1 MNLRMRHQRCQG
13 GFTISEV
20 VLAIGVVAFGLV
32 AVLGVLPVGL
42 AATKDNREETIIRYE
57 ALYWINALRAG
68 AQQFDALNQV
78 EWAEIRLWEAALNPE
93 TNSPTK
99 VFRVHRARLGGDG
112 WGVFPNFSGMLNR
125 GHLKQTTWPTDV
137 IGWLSIPDEGRYF
150 DLDGDGQ
157 PDNVKVKKTVL
168 VRPMNST
175 LFDRIYGRKLLVA
188 NKSSYTN
195 NSSSTIYHPLDGG
208 DLAFAYLLE
217 VSIEEDLVYP
227 DDLHKV
233 KLTFSWPVLDD
244 PTIENPAKNASDM
257 AKKTFSKMVFKTEIF
272 GGLEQAVT
280 SYGLSY
286 GLKIDDADYPLTMLP
301 EDLPPDPQFWFPADI
316 KSIRGRH
323 TVESILEI
331 VSPGE
336 VLPGEEEVTVDY
348 LWDWIPA
355 PRYPMPDGPVV
366 VGQGGSH
373 FIRTNEIR
381 LALNFLKGKG
391 IMEVETGSAA
401 PAVPIWSMRRQPYS
415 GYGHFSMRPM
425 TGATDDDGGYVPLW
439 WPSGRFRGFEPPSSP
454 LPYFPD
460 QYFFTPNN
468 Q

>member
-1 MNLRMRHQRCQG
+1 MRHQRCQG

-68 AQQFDALNQV
+68 AQKFDALDQV
-78 EWAEIRLWEAALNPE
+78 EWAEVVVIESVTPTTTI
-93 TNSPTK
+93 TN
-99 VFRVHRARLGGDG
+99 VYRAHRNRLGGDG
-112 WGVFPNFSGMLNR
+112 WGVFPNLIGALNR
-125 GHLKQTTWPTDV
+125 GHNKQNTWPTDV
-137 IGWLSIPDEGRYF
+137 IGWLSIPNNGT
-150 DLDGDGQ
+150 
-157 PDNVKVKKTVL
+157 VKTKTVL

-217 VSIEEDLVYP
+217 VSITKP
-227 DDLHKV
+227 DPSLELHKV
-233 KLTFSWPVLDD
+233 ELTFSWPVLDD

-257 AKKTFSKMVFKTEIF
+257 AKKTISKMVFTTEIF

-286 GLKIDDADYPLTMLP
+286 GLKIDDADYPLTMPP
-301 EDLPPDPQFWFPADI
+301 EDLSPNPQFWDAADK

-348 LWDWIPA
+348 LKDWILA

-366 VGQGGSH
+366 VGQGDSY

-381 LALNFLKGKG
+381 SALNFLKRKG

-439 WPSGRFRGFEPPSSP
+439 WSTGRLRGFESPSSP
-454 LPYFPD
+454 LPYFSP
-460 QYFFTPNN
+460 QYFFTPDN